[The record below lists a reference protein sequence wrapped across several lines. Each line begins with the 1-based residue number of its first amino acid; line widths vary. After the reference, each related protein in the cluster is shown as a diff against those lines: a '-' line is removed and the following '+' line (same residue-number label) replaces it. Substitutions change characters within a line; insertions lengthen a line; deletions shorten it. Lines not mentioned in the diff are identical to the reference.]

1 MTKLKISQKNE
12 GTAYL
17 VHSNDW
23 NKILNTARLT
33 EDYSDIEAVGRK
45 WLMLDHDKM
54 SFFDFC
60 AIQSV

>member
-23 NKILNTARLT
+23 NKILNTARLAGYNNEYHFIRQFKQIT
-33 EDYSDIEAVGRK
+33 GITPGKAAAVN
-45 WLMLDHDKM
+45 D
-54 SFFDFC
+54 
-60 AIQSV
+60 